1 MTGCNVVMLLNAA
14 NNTAAAPQYLSRS
27 HDSCFFNLE
36 SFFTPSLFPIS
47 YLLNV
52 CFDVLPAFRSVVS
65 MPPKRSSPKGRPN
78 RAKFKCIRCDK
89 VVNGDQREIHRNKIH
104 GGDPS
109 VQYEIYCG
117 DNKQPKLSFSKVP
130 TAAAPPSDDSSS
142 IDADRNG
149 KKLVDIFGSQNM
161 RRRDMFF

>member
-14 NNTAAAPQYLSRS
+14 NNSAAAATQHLALARS

-89 VVNGDQREIHRNKIH
+89 VVNGDQRDIHRSCPRCPPNCRRARVPEYQPRSLVETPPAGLGVCWPWLAGLLQHPILFLRQVVL
-104 GGDPS
+104 
-109 VQYEIYCG
+109 VQ
-117 DNKQPKLSFSKVP
+117 
-130 TAAAPPSDDSSS
+130 
-142 IDADRNG
+142 
-149 KKLVDIFGSQNM
+149 
-161 RRRDMFF
+161 